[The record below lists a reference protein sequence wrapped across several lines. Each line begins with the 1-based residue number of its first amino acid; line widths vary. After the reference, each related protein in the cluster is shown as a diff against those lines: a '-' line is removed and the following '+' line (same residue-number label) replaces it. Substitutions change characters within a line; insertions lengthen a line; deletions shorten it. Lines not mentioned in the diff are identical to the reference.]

1 MRMTPLLFLLLF
13 VQVGVATSSIKC
25 TISEILRL
33 YLKHFTCQKKKYV
46 QVCTYLPNTYMEQTG
61 KFQNM
66 CNTNLA
72 DDVVISKVV
81 HHKRCT
87 WGLVSFQNYFC
98 NIFRHQ
104 KDFFNHLHSTLLMCI
119 SGSRLQLLNC
129 PLGLGLYFNPL
140 YR

>member
-1 MRMTPLLFLLLF
+1 MKVSAIFITLEYENDP
-13 VQVGVATSSIKC
+13 SSISPPFGSSRCGNFINKMYYFRN
-25 TISEILRL
+25 TQIVSEAFHLL
-33 YLKHFTCQKKKYV
+33 EKKYV

-87 WGLVSFQNYFC
+87 WSGLIPKLFLQHFQTP
-98 NIFRHQ
+98 
-104 KDFFNHLHSTLLMCI
+104 K
-119 SGSRLQLLNC
+119 
-129 PLGLGLYFNPL
+129 GLF
-140 YR
+140 